1 MKITDSEYLHT
12 TIHDFKT
19 HISKYIS
26 QLEREHYRAVVV
38 YRRNKKVGVFI
49 PYEPR
54 KREVESG
61 LDPYS

>member
-1 MKITDSEYLHT
+1 MKFTDGKYLHT

-19 HISKYIS
+19 HFSSYLS

-38 YRRNKKVGVFI
+38 YRRNKKVGMFV

-54 KREVESG
+54 VRELNSG
-61 LDPYS
+61 MEPYS